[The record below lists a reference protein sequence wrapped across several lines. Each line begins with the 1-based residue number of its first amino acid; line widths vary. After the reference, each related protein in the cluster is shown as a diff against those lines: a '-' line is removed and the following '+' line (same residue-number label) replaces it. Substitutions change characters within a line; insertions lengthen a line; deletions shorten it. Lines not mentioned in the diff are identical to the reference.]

1 MSSIQPTNYLFRVG
15 KNSSHLWGSCVYNI
29 WGINTSTSGAKFFL
43 RNVKPGDC
51 LWFVQGNSGG
61 LIIAVAIYE
70 HFTKRVNGMCMP
82 FEQLGWNNIPGS
94 WDTDIHFKNFK
105 KIEHMGLLSQIKASA
120 NPRVYNQNCLVN
132 LPDMYTQIYPIEELR
147 RTTEVNVR
155 KEAFYGTQYLITTN
169 GDLHDEQI
177 KKFAVALI
185 KSSINNTDKDESED
199 ETETETETE
208 DEDEDKDE
216 DEDEDEKIA
225 LAKILDTCSKINGE
239 ITQLISSLN
248 TRLAKL

>member
-132 LPDMYTQIYPIEELR
+132 LPDMYTQIYPIEELVQSVD
-147 RTTEVNVR
+147 VNVR
-155 KEAFYGTQYLITTN
+155 EEVFEGTSYLITTN
-169 GDLHDEQI
+169 GAIQVEQI
-177 KKFAVALI
+177 KKFAFALI
-185 KSSINNTDKDESED
+185 KSSINNA
-199 ETETETETE
+199 ETE
-208 DEDEDKDE
+208 DEDE
-216 DEDEDEKIA
+216 DEDEDEKVA
-225 LAKILDTCSKINGE
+225 LEKILETCSKINGE